1 MKRFMLAA
9 LLTTNYSTGTMAD
22 DPRTYALNFCPLGV
36 PAYNLYAV
44 NFEYF
49 MAPQQGFNLRLDYA
63 PLSDNDIDIKDKA
76 MILNYRWYV
85 NGSLNSIFAG
95 AYTRYRINT
104 GSGSTSGTGFDYDSK
119 ELTLGINIGKRW
131 LWKNGFNVVVL
142 AGYGF
147 SHYKETVTHR
157 NEAVDSAL
165 DKFKD
170 DNSLFF
176 DNPFYGEFSIGY
188 AF

>member
-9 LLTTNYSTGTMAD
+9 LLITSYSAETMAD
-22 DPRTYALNFCPLGV
+22 DNRTHALNFCPLGV
-36 PAYNLYAV
+36 PVYNLYAV

-49 MAPQQGFNLRLDYA
+49 MTPQHGFDLRLDYA
-63 PLSDNDIDIKDKA
+63 PLSDNDIDITDKA
-76 MILNYRWYV
+76 MIINYRWYV
-85 NGSLNSIFAG
+85 NKSFNSIFAG
-95 AYTRYRINT
+95 AYTRYRINS
-104 GSGSTSGTGFDYDSK
+104 GSGTASGTRFDYDSK
-119 ELTLGINIGKRW
+119 ELTLGLNIGKRW

-147 SHYKETVTHR
+147 SHFEETVKHG
-157 NEAVDSAL
+157 NEAVDSAV
-165 DKFKD
+165 DTFKD